1 MIRNLRSKNKDNLLR
16 DGDICNN
23 SKAIFPVRLMYM
35 NRAYLLIGGNMGN
48 REKNFTIARGY
59 IERYCGPVIRSSS
72 LYETAAW
79 GKTDQPSFLNQALEI
94 ETDLDAEQ
102 LMKQVLE
109 MEKLMGRERK
119 EKYGPRIIDIDIL
132 LFNNEQYDLPFLKI
146 PHPEMQ
152 NRRFALIPL
161 AEIAEDLQHP
171 VFKKTIGQLLNECP
185 DKLEVKKYT
194 TEHA

>member
-1 MIRNLRSKNKDNLLR
+1 
-16 DGDICNN
+16 
-23 SKAIFPVRLMYM
+23 M
-35 NRAYLLIGGNMGN
+35 NRAYLLIGGNIGN
-48 REKNFTIARGY
+48 RESNFAIAREY
-59 IERYCGPVIRSSS
+59 IEQYCGPVIRSSS

-94 ETDLDAEQ
+94 ETRLHAEQ

-109 MEKLMGRERK
+109 IEKLMGRERT
-119 EKYGPRIIDIDIL
+119 EKYGPRVIDIDIL

-152 NRRFALIPL
+152 NRRFALTPL

-171 VFKKTIGQLLNECP
+171 IFKKSIGQLLKECR
-185 DKLEVKKYT
+185 DELEVKKYI
-194 TEHA
+194 TEQL